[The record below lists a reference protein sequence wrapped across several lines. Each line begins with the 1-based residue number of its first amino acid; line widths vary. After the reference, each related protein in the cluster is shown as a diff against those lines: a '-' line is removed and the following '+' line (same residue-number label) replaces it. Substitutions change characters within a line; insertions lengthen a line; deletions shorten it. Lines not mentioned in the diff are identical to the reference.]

1 MKTKLNYEA
10 VSIKI
15 TLLDTEDVITT
26 SGAAADSAI
35 TGEGDTLFDW

>member
-26 SGAAADSAI
+26 SGAVDGSFHGEDDSI
-35 TGEGDTLFDW
+35 LDW

>member
-1 MKTKLNYEA
+1 MKTKLNYET

-15 TLLDTEDVITT
+15 TLLNKEDVITT
-26 SGAAADSAI
+26 SGGTDTAI